1 MKFVSIASNSLVNRY
16 AHLLFSR
23 EKQDA
28 VKKHDFNIFKGT
40 REYITEPSE
49 VSINSYFDNDK
60 LCQSGALIC
69 TNLFV
74 ANIK

>member
-1 MKFVSIASNSLVNRY
+1 MTTLVNGY

-40 REYITEPSE
+40 RECIAKPSE
-49 VSINSYFDNDK
+49 VSINSYFDKDK
-60 LCQSGALIC
+60 LC
-69 TNLFV
+69 
-74 ANIK
+74 